1 MKSCFLLFFRTYPNC
16 PLRNYPVKYAEF
28 SWDWSKGAHPDYG
41 FIIHICPTQRFLLF
55 CARLEARLATWD
67 SAFRY
72 FTAAGQYFVDG
83 GAFWWLFTQLDVW
96 IPTLMSYVPDWL
108 QWLSYLLWP
117 LAVISVLLVFGYFF
131 STIANW
137 IAAPF
142 NGLLA
147 EQLEARLTGATPP
160 DTGIFGI
167 MKDVPRIMKRE
178 WQKFAWYLPRA
189 IVLLILYFIPGIGQ
203 TVAPVL
209 WFLFSAWMLAI
220 QYCDYPFDNHKVPF
234 KEMRTALRTRKI
246 TNMQFGAL
254 TSLFTMIPL
263 LNLFIMPVAVCG
275 ATAMWVD
282 CYRDKHAMWR

>member
-1 MKSCFLLFFRTYPNC
+1 MLFAVFSNISELVIGPHLDNIGGQFHWLCKKEYSPAMVSSSSSSPRSGVWYFSQGWKLVSLPGIRRFVILPLLIN
-16 PLRNYPVKYAEF
+16 
-28 SWDWSKGAHPDYG
+28 
-41 FIIHICPTQRFLLF
+41 IILM
-55 CARLEARLATWD
+55 
-67 SAFRY
+67 
-72 FTAAGQYFVDG
+72 G
-83 GAFWWLFTQLDVW
+83 GAFWWLFTRLESW
-96 IPTLMSYVPDWL
+96 IPSLMSYVPDWL
-108 QWLSYLLWP
+108 QWLNYLLWP
-117 LAVISVLLVFGYFF
+117 VAVVSVLLVFGYFF

-160 DTGIFGI
+160 DTGVLGI
-167 MKDVPRIMKRE
+167 MKDLPRIMKRE

-189 IVLLILYFIPGIGQ
+189 IVLLILYFVPGVGQ

-234 KEMRTALRTRKI
+234 REMRTALRTQKVA
-246 TNMQFGAL
+246 NMQFGAL
-254 TSLFTMIPL
+254 TSLFTMIPF

-282 CYRDKHAMWR
+282 CYRAKHALWK

>member
-83 GAFWWLFTQLDVW
+83 GRILVALYTARCLD
-96 IPTLMSYVPDWL
+96 PDSHEL
-108 QWLSYLLWP
+108 RYLLWP